1 MSLRDLDVLQNLLLT
16 GNKYLIKVH
25 FFLVTKLSFHTNGY
39 FENPA
44 RRCPFYLLYFLKA
57 HKMFV
62 LNILI
67 SAQAQVLEL

>member
-1 MSLRDLDVLQNLLLT
+1 MSLRDLGVLQNLLLT

-25 FFLVTKLSFHTNGY
+25 FFWLQNYHFMQMVILKT
-39 FENPA
+39 
-44 RRCPFYLLYFLKA
+44 LLGDVHFISCYFLKA
-57 HKMFV
+57 HKTFV